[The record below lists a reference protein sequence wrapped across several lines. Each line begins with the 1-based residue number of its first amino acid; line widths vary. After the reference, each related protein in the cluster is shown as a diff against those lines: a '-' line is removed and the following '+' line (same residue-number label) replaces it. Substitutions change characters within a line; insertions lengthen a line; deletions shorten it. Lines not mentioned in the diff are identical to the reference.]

1 MLRTS
6 TVPSNR
12 VSRNRIEVTVHKAF
26 EQHSTAQ
33 MNDDGSSDTANVEMN
48 EKPTL
53 WDLGE
58 DTVHA
63 V

>member
-33 MNDDGSSDTANVEMN
+33 MNDDGSSDTENVEMN
-48 EKPTL
+48 EKPTP